1 MAIMYIAIE
10 EKRSLR
16 SRTINNINR
25 LRQVSKFFKVGWIMP
40 KLKVSLLTGRTID
53 QGKGK
58 EMGKLSKEYLESVVI
73 CQMDPNDMKF
83 LGTKENTNVKVVTDF
98 GSVVLK
104 AVKSARA
111 PHPKVVFIPYGPWA
125 SLIMNPKTHGT
136 GMPSLKGIPAEIEPA
151 PNEKVL
157 SLQNLLNQFHKE
169 G

>member
-1 MAIMYIAIE
+1 
-10 EKRSLR
+10 
-16 SRTINNINR
+16 
-25 LRQVSKFFKVGWIMP
+25 MP
-40 KLKVSLLTGRTID
+40 TLKVSLLTGRTID

-58 EMGKLSKEYLESVVI
+58 EMGKLSKEYLESVMI
-73 CQMDPNDMKF
+73 CQMDPNDMKS
-83 LGTKENTNVKVVTDF
+83 LGVKENTNVKVATES

-125 SLIMNPKTHGT
+125 NFIMNPRTHGT
-136 GMPSLKGIPAEIEPA
+136 GMPSFKGIPAEIEPA

-169 G
+169 KRL

>member
-1 MAIMYIAIE
+1 
-10 EKRSLR
+10 
-16 SRTINNINR
+16 
-25 LRQVSKFFKVGWIMP
+25 MP

-58 EMGKLSKEYLESVVI
+58 EMGKLSKEYLESVII
-73 CQMDPNDMKF
+73 CQIDPNDMKN
-83 LGTKENTNVKVVTDF
+83 LGIKENTNVKVTTDF
-98 GSVVLK
+98 GSAVLK

-151 PNEKVL
+151 PNENVL
-157 SLQNLLNQFHKE
+157 SLQNLLKQQFHKE
-169 G
+169 ERP